1 MKGDMNWKKFLALF
15 MAVAM
20 VMASGIFVTTQSF
33 KATDDEYYEADES
46 EDMESVDADE
56 EDYEEEEVEI
66 DEEDSEDE
74 EDFDEEEADEETAD
88 AEDEESEE
96 VEEAEEAEN
105 AEELQTAE
113 VKSVKVTFDLNGGEG
128 NETPEEVDAEASE
141 DGELNIDLPD
151 LADYTDGNGA
161 THIFE
166 GWSTD
171 AGATEGDDSI
181 SADGESVELYAIWS
195 VELPEAEAQPAEEAQ
210 PEEKEQAAEE
220 VKPEAGGKCRS
231 CCC

>member
-1 MKGDMNWKKFLALF
+1 MKGDWNAKKFLALF

-88 AEDEESEE
+88 AEDEESD
-96 VEEAEEAEN
+96 EEAA
-105 AEELQTAE
+105 
-113 VKSVKVTFDLNGGEG
+113 
-128 NETPEEVDAEASE
+128 DAE
-141 DGELNIDLPD
+141 DMPGTTCIPCQ
-151 LADYTDGNGA
+151 
-161 THIFE
+161 HP
-166 GWSTD
+166 
-171 AGATEGDDSI
+171 
-181 SADGESVELYAIWS
+181 SAIQRPPRTPVHVRPTS
-195 VELPEAEAQPAEEAQ
+195 AQS
-210 PEEKEQAAEE
+210 
-220 VKPEAGGKCRS
+220 R
-231 CCC
+231 